1 MGSDITTKLQNFQS
15 PQQAPNQPTPQQI
28 EMGILPS
35 QAPAP
40 PPSGKNQLAP
50 GTPGSTLQG
59 PPALPG
65 ESNAPT
71 AKTPLIGN
79 DKIALIGKIAQIL
92 QNRKPGLVGRQYNR

>member
-59 PPALPG
+59 PPALLG
-65 ESNAPT
+65 ESNARAPIDR
-71 AKTPLIGN
+71 A
-79 DKIALIGKIAQIL
+79 ALVGKIAQIL
-92 QNRKPGLVGRQYNR
+92 QNRKPGLVGRQYTR